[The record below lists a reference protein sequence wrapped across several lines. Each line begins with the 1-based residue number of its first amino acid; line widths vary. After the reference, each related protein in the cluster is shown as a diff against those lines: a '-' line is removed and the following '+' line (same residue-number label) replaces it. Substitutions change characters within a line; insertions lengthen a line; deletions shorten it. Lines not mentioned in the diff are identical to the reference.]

1 MRRHDRVQPYG
12 NLLAKGGTSCR
23 QPGLGSL
30 GKLEDSLL
38 LVVLGNLPAESLG
51 RLATVSRSLYCFAN
65 HEDLWRHMTLQELEG
80 NFRFTGS
87 WRGSYIFSSL
97 CQKGGH
103 SQFLRHLCKHTN
115 SKRARAEAPE
125 ELGQSSLP
133 RADCASKLQAESSRL
148 GPPVAKV
155 TLKIHS
161 SESSKQNFTPHFHT
175 ETAGQAGVATKF
187 GRNKKRRAA
196 SVEAQQGYEAH
207 LKVSNFYSDLLYQ
220 PWHCFDK
227 RWFFIHK
234 HVRLFE
240 NICQFHRRH
249 RQTPKNC
256 AAG

>member
-1 MRRHDRVQPYG
+1 MPQNLVQP
-12 NLLAKGGTSCR
+12 
-23 QPGLGSL
+23 
-30 GKLEDSLL
+30 
-38 LVVLGNLPAESLG
+38 V
-51 RLATVSRSLYCFAN
+51 
-65 HEDLWRHMTLQELEG
+65 LQELEG
-80 NFRFTGS
+80 NFRFAGS

-125 ELGQSSLP
+125 ELGQPSLP

-220 PWHCFDK
+220 PWHCA
-227 RWFFIHK
+227 
-234 HVRLFE
+234 HVPLKAAWLAGDGVPRCAGLTPEAFRKGYE
-240 NICQFHRRH
+240 IPNLPVILTDVVRH
-249 RQTPKNC
+249 SVMGLGPTCLTAPVQGDIRPCIQASAQLLHGYFLTVIDVQETNADLKSS
-256 AAG
+256 